1 MNIHYRTVVISGA
14 SGAIGCACVERF
26 APHTDNIIALV
37 NRHETVLHE
46 LADQLNYHNCHLTVI
61 SCDLSDPVR
70 AADILNA
77 SLAGQAVDVLVHAAG
92 IAHLGLIQDLSL
104 PDWLRLVHTNLTSAI
119 LLTQAVLPAMLSGR
133 QGRLLFVSSV
143 WGQSGASCEAAYSA
157 TKGGLDAYT
166 KALAKELAPS
176 GISVNAV
183 SPGLVDTSMNAMLNT
198 DELTALYEEIPAGR
212 AASAAEVADCL
223 YRVATMPTYLTGQV
237 IRIDGGWL

>member
-37 NRHETVLHE
+37 NRHETVLQE
-46 LADQLNYHNCHLTVI
+46 LADRLPCYLTII
-61 SCDLSDPVR
+61 SCDLSDPLR
-70 AADILNA
+70 AAATLDAALRD
-77 SLAGQAVDVLVHAAG
+77 QTVDVLVHAAG

-176 GISVNAV
+176 EISVNAV
-183 SPGLVDTSMNAMLNT
+183 SPGLVDTPMNAMLNT

>member
-14 SGAIGCACVERF
+14 SGAIGRACVERF
-26 APHTDNIIALV
+26 APHADTIIALV
-37 NRHETVLHE
+37 HRHEAALQD
-46 LADQLNYHNCHLTVI
+46 LADRLPCRLTVI
-61 SCDLSDPVR
+61 SCDLSKPTQ
-70 AADILNA
+70 AAATLTA
-77 SLAGQAVDVLVHAAG
+77 ALSGQPVDVLVHAAG
-92 IAHLGLIQDLSL
+92 IAHLGQIQDLSL
-104 PDWLRLVHTNLTSAI
+104 TDWLTLVHTNLTSAI
-119 LLTQAVLPAMLSGR
+119 LLTQAVLPFMLSSG
-133 QGRLLFVSSV
+133 QGHLLFVSSI

-183 SPGLVDTSMNAMLNT
+183 SPGLVDTPMNAMLAA
-198 DELTALYEEIPAGR
+198 DELAALYDEIPAGR

-223 YRVATMPTYLTGQV
+223 YRVATLPTYLTGQV